1 MRRAKPS
8 RLRRLMAL
16 GLLAFGVVA
25 VASWWG
31 LGWWCGGSRQRVC
44 EWDAIERVEVRG
56 MVRLSPDEVRRWA
69 AVPPGARLVPLDA
82 SAVVARLSGR
92 PWVRSVGVHKRF
104 PDTLVV
110 TIAERVPIAIA
121 KTDRRSWLIDDEG
134 TVITSTALDA
144 GFPVVIGGS
153 VSRPSGLAVA
163 AALLRGYRAAGSP
176 HLGSGGPVIDVSSPG
191 DPVVQ
196 LAGGLR
202 LRFGRGDYEAKWRRY
217 LAIQRDVMERAPGPQ
232 LVDLRFRDRAVVM
245 AQGAL

>member
-1 MRRAKPS
+1 MRQAKPS
-8 RLRRLMAL
+8 RLRRFIAR

-25 VASWWG
+25 VASWSG
-31 LGWWCGGSRQRVC
+31 LGWWCGGSRQSIC
-44 EWDAIERVEVRG
+44 EWDTIERVEVRG
-56 MVRLSPDEVRRWA
+56 VVRLSPDEVRRWA
-69 AVPPGARLVPLDA
+69 AVPPGARLVPLDV

-92 PWVRSVGVHKRF
+92 PWVRSVAVHKRF

-110 TIAERVPIAIA
+110 TVTERIPIAIA

-153 VSRPSGLAVA
+153 ASRPAGLVVGAS
-163 AALLRGYRAAGSP
+163 LLRGYRAAGSP
-176 HLGSGGPVIDVSSPG
+176 APGLGALVIDVTAPR
-191 DPVVQ
+191 DPIVQ
-196 LAGGLR
+196 LAEGLR
-202 LRFGRGDYEAKWRRY
+202 IRFGRGDYEDKWRRY